1 MKPPT
6 EKRNGGSV
14 SEAAACVKPKRPSS
28 DELDESVKASGRND
42 LEAAQVGPRRI
53 VMVNRLMPNPPQ
65 AKRVTRPSR
74 WGNPHRCDPKDP
86 ADRDRAT
93 AMFEADLYAGR
104 LAFNIDDVRR
114 ELRGWHLVCHCP
126 NDGHGC
132 HAEVLVRVANE
143 GERK

>member
-1 MKPPT
+1 MRPPN
-6 EKRNGGSV
+6 ENGGFV
-14 SEAAACVKPKRPSS
+14 CEATVCVKPDRPRP
-28 DELDESVKASGRND
+28 DKLIESVKADD
-42 LEAAQVGPRRI
+42 LEAAQAGPRRI

-86 ADRDRAT
+86 AARDRAT

-104 LAFNIDDVRR
+104 LAFTIDDVRR
-114 ELRGWHLVCHCP
+114 ELRGWHLVCNCP
-126 NDGHGC
+126 DDGHGC

-143 GERK
+143 DAG

>member
-1 MKPPT
+1 MKPPDPSKSGDPRK
-6 EKRNGGSV
+6 EVAAPMNP
-14 SEAAACVKPKRPSS
+14 SEAKP
-28 DELDESVKASGRND
+28 DEADASVKAS
-42 LEAAQVGPRRI
+42 GPRRI

-86 ADRDRAT
+86 AARDRAT

-104 LAFNIDDVRR
+104 LAFSIDDVRR

-132 HAEVLVRVANE
+132 HAEVLVRVAN
-143 GERK
+143 GEVRK

>member
-14 SEAAACVKPKRPSS
+14 SRATAHMITTSPKEVDEADA
-28 DELDESVKASGRND
+28 SVKAS
-42 LEAAQVGPRRI
+42 GPRRI

-104 LAFNIDDVRR
+104 LAFSIDDVRR
-114 ELRGWHLVCHCP
+114 ELRGWHLVCACP

-143 GERK
+143 EERK

>member
-1 MKPPT
+1 MSAPPMNA
-6 EKRNGGSV
+6 EG
-14 SEAAACVKPKRPSS
+14 AAPKDRARCKTLTKAF
-28 DELDESVKASGRND
+28 DHAGNVKADD
-42 LEAAQVGPRRI
+42 LEAAQASPRRV
-53 VMVNRLMPNPPQ
+53 VMVNRFMPNPPQ

-104 LAFNIDDVRR
+104 LAFSIDDVRR

-132 HAEVLVRVANE
+132 HAEVLVRVAN
-143 GERK
+143 GEVRK

>member
-6 EKRNGGSV
+6 EKRNGGPV
-14 SEAAACVKPKRPSS
+14 SRTAACVKPKRPRP
-28 DELDESVKASGRND
+28 DELGESVNASGRND
-42 LEAAQVGPRRI
+42 LKAAQANPRRI

-74 WGNPHRCDPKDP
+74 WGNPHKCDPKDP

-104 LAFNIDDVRR
+104 LAFSIDDVRR

-143 GERK
+143 EAR

>member
-1 MKPPT
+1 MSAPP
-6 EKRNGGSV
+6 ENAKG
-14 SEAAACVKPKRPSS
+14 AAPKDRARCKTLTREF
-28 DELDESVKASGRND
+28 DHAGSVKADD
-42 LEAAQVGPRRI
+42 LEAAQAGPRRI

-74 WGNPHRCDPKDP
+74 WGNPHQCDPKDP
-86 ADRDRAT
+86 AARDRAT

-132 HAEVLVRVANE
+132 HAEVLVRVAN
-143 GERK
+143 GEAR

>member
-1 MKPPT
+1 MSAPP
-6 EKRNGGSV
+6 ENAKG
-14 SEAAACVKPKRPSS
+14 AAPKDRAQRKTLAKAFDDAGIVKTS
-28 DELDESVKASGRND
+28 
-42 LEAAQVGPRRI
+42 GPRRI
-53 VMVNRLMPNPPQ
+53 VMVNRFMRNPPQ

-86 ADRDRAT
+86 AARDRAT

-104 LAFNIDDVRR
+104 LAFSIDDVRR

-143 GERK
+143 DAG

>member
-14 SEAAACVKPKRPSS
+14 SRATAHMITTSPKEVDEADA
-28 DELDESVKASGRND
+28 SVKAS
-42 LEAAQVGPRRI
+42 GPRRI
-53 VMVNRLMPNPPQ
+53 VMVNRFMPNPPQ

-74 WGNPHRCDPKDP
+74 WGNPHKCDPKDP

-114 ELRGWHLVCHCP
+114 ELRGWHLVCSCP

-132 HAEVLVRVANE
+132 HAEVLVRVAN
-143 GERK
+143 GEVRK

>member
-1 MKPPT
+1 MKPPDPN
-6 EKRNGGSV
+6 ESGGPV
-14 SEAAACVKPKRPSS
+14 SKATAHMITTSPKEVDEADA
-28 DELDESVKASGRND
+28 SVKAS
-42 LEAAQVGPRRI
+42 GPRRI
-53 VMVNRLMPNPPQ
+53 VMVNRFMPNPPQ

-114 ELRGWHLVCHCP
+114 ELRGWNLVCHCP

-132 HAEVLVRVANE
+132 HAEVLLRVAN
-143 GERK
+143 GEVRK

>member
-1 MKPPT
+1 MSEPPESAKGAAPKDRARCKTLT
-6 EKRNGGSV
+6 EAFDHAGN
-14 SEAAACVKPKRPSS
+14 
-28 DELDESVKASGRND
+28 VKADD
-42 LEAAQVGPRRI
+42 LEAAQASPRRV

-65 AKRVTRPSR
+65 AMRVTRPSR
-74 WGNPHRCDPKDP
+74 SGNPHRCDPKDP

-104 LAFNIDDVRR
+104 LAFSIDDVRR

-132 HAEVLVRVANE
+132 HAEVLVRVAN
-143 GERK
+143 GEVRK

>member
-1 MKPPT
+1 MKPPDPN
-6 EKRNGGSV
+6 ENGGPV
-14 SEAAACVKPKRPSS
+14 SKATAHMIATSPKEA
-28 DELDESVKASGRND
+28 DEADASVKASGRNG
-42 LEAAQVGPRRI
+42 LQAAQAGPRRM
-53 VMVNRLMPNPPQ
+53 VMVNRFMPNPPQ

-86 ADRDRAT
+86 AARDRVT

-114 ELRGWHLVCHCP
+114 ELRGWHLVCACP

-132 HAEVLVRVANE
+132 HAELLVRVAN
-143 GERK
+143 GEA